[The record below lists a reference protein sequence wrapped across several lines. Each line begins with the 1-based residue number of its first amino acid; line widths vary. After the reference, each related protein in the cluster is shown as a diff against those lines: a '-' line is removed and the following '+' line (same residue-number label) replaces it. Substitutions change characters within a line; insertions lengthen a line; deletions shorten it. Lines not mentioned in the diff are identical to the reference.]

1 MNSRER
7 VLAALQHREP
17 DRIPF
22 DLGTTKVTGITRNAY
37 LRLAKELGVDPGTFE
52 FYDVTQ
58 QLAVMQEDILQYLE
72 VDTRGLM
79 PNVARKAPRVRE
91 DQDGARYFADEWG
104 MTWKMPKDGFYFDLV
119 ESPLAGDIT
128 VQDIQAFPWPDPAA
142 DALVEGL
149 REKALNWHKEGY
161 AIILES
167 FCAGIFEMS
176 CRVRGYEQFYMDL
189 ALNPELACAL
199 LDKFVELK
207 IAFYNKAAQELGGL
221 VQFIR
226 EGDDVAGE
234 ESLLMSPE
242 SYRTYIK
249 PRHAE
254 LFEAQRAAFPEPFY
268 IFLHSDGAIYDL
280 LPDFIEE
287 GVDILNPVQVTAKG
301 MSVGRL
307 KREFGS
313 ELVFWGG
320 AVDPHDFA
328 HGSPEVVRQEVKRRI
343 EDLSPGG
350 GFIFG
355 AIHNIQ
361 DDVPAENIVAMWEAF
376 QEMRER

>member
-7 VLAALQHREP
+7 VLAAMQHREP

-22 DLGTTKVTGITRNAY
+22 DLGSTKVTGITRNAY
-37 LRLAKELGVDPGTFE
+37 LNLAKELGEETGTFE
-52 FYDVTQ
+52 FFDVTQ
-58 QLAVMQEDILQYLE
+58 QLAMMEEGILRRLE

-79 PNVARKAPRVRE
+79 PNVVRKAPQIHE
-91 DQDGARYFADEWG
+91 DGEGARTFTDEWG
-104 MTWKMPKDGFYFDLV
+104 MTWKMPKGGLYFDLV

-128 VQDIQAFPWPDPAA
+128 VQDIDAFPWPDPAA
-142 DALVEGL
+142 DALLEGL
-149 REKALNWHKEGY
+149 REKATSWHREGH

-189 ALNPELACAL
+189 ALDPPLACAL

-207 IAFYNKAAQELGGL
+207 IEFYKSAAKELGGY
-221 VQFIR
+221 VQFVR

-234 ESLLMSPE
+234 ESLLISPE
-242 SYRTYIK
+242 SYRTYVK

-254 LFEAQRAAFPEPFY
+254 LFKAQRELFPEPFY
-268 IFLHSDGAIYDL
+268 VFFHSDGAIYDL
-280 LPDFIEE
+280 LPDFIEV
-287 GVDILNPVQVTAKG
+287 GIDVLNPVQVTAKG

-307 KREFGS
+307 KREFGR

-320 AVDPHDFA
+320 AVDPHDLA
-328 HGSPEVVRQEVKRRI
+328 YGSPQAVRQEVRRRI
-343 EDLSPGG
+343 EDLAPGG

-361 DDVPAENIVAMWEAF
+361 DDVPPENIVAMWEAF
-376 QEMRER
+376 REMRE